1 MLKEDWKGIFPAITT
16 RLHHDFSVDHDSIK
30 HDVEYHIQ
38 AGVHGLVA
46 CGSLGENG
54 SLTSAEKKAI
64 AKTMIQAIHKRIPAV
79 ITVAEC
85 STQDACR
92 VAKEAEDLGAD
103 GLMVLPGM
111 RYVGDSR
118 EVEAHLRSVANV
130 SNLPIMI
137 YNNPVAYGMDISPQL
152 FDTLAD
158 EPKFVAIKESSDDVR
173 RVTDIIRITGDRYRV
188 FTGVDNLGMEAIVM
202 GAVGWI
208 AGLVCA
214 FPKENVK
221 LWNLLQQKQYDEAL
235 KIYRWFK
242 PLLDLDVSTKLVQNI
257 KLAENLARGAST
269 TVRPPR
275 LDLVGQEL
283 EHVTSVIQNALKNRP
298 TL

>member
-1 MLKEDWKGIFPAITT
+1 MQKEDWKGIFPAITT
-16 RLHHDFSVDHDSIK
+16 RFHNDFSVDDDAIRN
-30 HDVEYHIQ
+30 DVEYHIES
-38 AGVHGLVA
+38 GVHGLVA

-54 SLTSAEKKAI
+54 SLTAQEKHTV
-64 AKTMIQAIHKRIPAV
+64 AKTMIQAVNKRIPAIV
-79 ITVAEC
+79 TVAEC
-85 STQDACR
+85 TTQEACH
-92 VAKEAEDLGAD
+92 VAKEAETLGAD

-118 EVEAHLRSVANV
+118 EVEAHLRAVAKA
-130 SNLPIMI
+130 SSLPIMI
-137 YNNPVAYGMDISPQL
+137 YNNPVAYGMDVSPEM
-152 FDTLAD
+152 FARLAD

-173 RVTDIIRITGDRYRV
+173 RVTDIIRLTGDRYRV

-221 LWNLLQQKQYDEAL
+221 LWDLLQQKKYDEAL
-235 KIYRWFK
+235 EIYRWFK

-257 KLAENLARGAST
+257 KLAEHLARGAST

-275 LDLVGQEL
+275 LDLAGEEL
-283 EHVTSVIQNALKNRP
+283 EHVQSVIQHALKNKP
-298 TL
+298 VV